1 MARKTEKSDSPNES
15 RRDFGRGVA
24 AALASATLAPAGLML
39 PRSVRA
45 GDLTALQEDQAA
57 DLSAAARAEID
68 AKVQHIIARWGDR
81 LSEDQ
86 RTRLRATV
94 TRHVRMLESV
104 RSFPLENGDPPAP
117 VLRIL
122 EEKPGADPHSKSSA
136 PKRAQSANP
145 ASHEEE

>member
-1 MARKTEKSDSPNES
+1 MAKKTRKSSAPDES

-24 AALASATLAPAGLML
+24 AALASATLAPAGLLL
-39 PRSVRA
+39 PSRVRA
-45 GDLTALQEDQAA
+45 GDLTDLQQDQGPE
-57 DLSAAARAEID
+57 LSAAARAEID
-68 AKVQHIIARWGDR
+68 AKVQNIIARWGDR

-94 TRHVRMLESV
+94 ARHVRMLESV
-104 RSFPLENGDPPAP
+104 RSFPLDNGDPPAP

-122 EEKPGADPHSKSSA
+122 EERSGADSHSKSSA